1 MPYSP
6 VEDFQAWVN
15 ERRIATRYAPIHD
28 MVTAVL
34 AKTDPGG
41 YARIAEDIR
50 EEFKPVG
57 GELRIADFMAH
68 LAWRIRGCGNLD
80 IEIPGDLRGPNL
92 FDTLSRYHK
101 RLSREFSRC
110 TRILQLGAKNRQF
123 AEARMAESL
132 LRRKPCTSV
141 IQ

>member
-1 MPYSP
+1 MQYSP
-6 VEDFQAWVN
+6 VEDFQAWAD
-15 ERRIATRYAPIHD
+15 ERRIAARYAPIHD
-28 MVTAVL
+28 MVTARL

-41 YARIAEDIR
+41 YVGIAEVIR
-50 EEFKPVG
+50 NKFKPVG
-57 GELRIADFMAH
+57 GEVRIADFMAH
-68 LAWRIRGCGNLD
+68 VAWRIRGCQNLD
-80 IEIPGDLRGPNL
+80 PEILDEREGPNR
-92 FDTLSRYHK
+92 FETLGRYQR

-110 TRILQLGAKNRQF
+110 TRILEMGAKNRQF